1 TVWDLG
7 GVACAESCLRSGML
21 VRSIVR
27 RDIPRG
33 VGMVEYGKGK
43 ETGGADT
50 YILTS
55 GTLLQLYEH
64 YKRELRSELEFTYKY
79 LNFYV
84 GLNSALLVATIS
96 GLLRQTEGDKKGLL
110 LLFGPLL
117 IIGLTLIGYRTIRV
131 FYRRFIEA
139 WITSVNIE
147 GMLTLS
153 NAAVNLEKGIREPR
167 FKSSSGSFIMQG
179 EQAAVRKAVSQAEG
193 EGWTA
198 EITVKHVTVKG
209 DTLRFARFT
218 FLLFAI
224 AGFTLGIVSIIR
236 AF

>member
-1 TVWDLG
+1 
-7 GVACAESCLRSGML
+7 
-21 VRSIVR
+21 
-27 RDIPRG
+27 
-33 VGMVEYGKGK
+33 MVEDREGK
-43 ETGGADT
+43 ETEGADA

-55 GTLLQLYEH
+55 RTLLQLYEH
-64 YKRELRSELEFTYKY
+64 YKSELRSDLEFTYKY

-84 GLNSALLVATIS
+84 GLNSALLAATIA
-96 GLLRQTEGDKKGLL
+96 GLLRQAAGDKKGLL

-139 WITSVNIE
+139 WITAVNIE

-153 NAAVNLEKGIREPR
+153 GAVDLEKGIQKPR
-167 FKSSSGSFIMQG
+167 YKSSSGSFIMQY
-179 EQAAVRKAVSQAEG
+179 ERATIRKILKQADDK
-193 EGWTA
+193 GWAADT
-198 EITVKHVTVKG
+198 TVKRVAAKG

-224 AGFTLGIVSIIR
+224 AGFTLGIVCVTH
-236 AF
+236 AFVG

>member
-1 TVWDLG
+1 
-7 GVACAESCLRSGML
+7 M
-21 VRSIVR
+21 
-27 RDIPRG
+27 
-33 VGMVEYGKGK
+33 VGDRKRK
-43 ETGGADT
+43 ETEGADA

-64 YKRELRSELEFTYKY
+64 YKSELRSDLEFTYKY

-84 GLNSALLVATIS
+84 GLNSALLAATIA
-96 GLLRQTEGDKKGLL
+96 GLLRQAEGDKKGLL
-110 LLFGPLL
+110 LLFGPAL

-147 GMLTLS
+147 SMLTLS
-153 NAAVNLEKGIREPR
+153 GAVSLEKGIQKPR
-167 FKSSSGSFIMQG
+167 FKSSSDSFIMQY
-179 EQAAVRKAVSQAEG
+179 ERAAIRKALKQAEDK
-193 EGWTA
+193 GWTA
-198 EITVKHVTVKG
+198 EITVKRVAARG

-224 AGFTLGIVSIIR
+224 AGFTLGVVCVTQVFLQADS
-236 AF
+236 AFVCN